1 MVKNVRMRLLLVM
14 QVLTE
19 QTDEKHGLTM
29 KEILEWITEKG
40 IAGERKSV
48 YEYRN
53 LTSHLITNSGLIMVL
68 LSVRSLA
75 TIVPR
80 QKIISLTKMSIH
92 IIWMIVCRLD

>member
-48 YEYRN
+48 YCLLY
-53 LTSHLITNSGLIMVL
+53 TSPS
-68 LSVRSLA
+68 
-75 TIVPR
+75 PR
-80 QKIISLTKMSIH
+80 DCS
-92 IIWMIVCRLD
+92 

>member
-40 IAGERKSV
+40 IAGKSV
-48 YEYRN
+48 YEDIHALQEFGLPIVYCTEDKTYRF
-53 LTSHLITNSGLIMVL
+53 
-68 LSVRSLA
+68 
-75 TIVPR
+75 
-80 QKIISLTKMSIH
+80 QQ
-92 IIWMIVCRLD
+92 